1 MVFCADMN
9 NSLVL
14 PNGQL
19 ITTVA
24 M

>member
-1 MVFCADMN
+1 MN